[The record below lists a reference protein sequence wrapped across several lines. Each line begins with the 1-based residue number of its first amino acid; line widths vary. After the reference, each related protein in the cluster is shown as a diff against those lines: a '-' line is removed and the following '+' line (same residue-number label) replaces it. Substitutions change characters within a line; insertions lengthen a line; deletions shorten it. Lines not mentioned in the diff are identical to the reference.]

1 MVKMVEGADQIAR
14 KLKALRDVA
23 PKALRPEL
31 LKAGNEIA
39 ADARM
44 LAQASRRTGALV
56 GSVAVTGPDEVTPD
70 YAADG
75 GRRVAGEFEVLV
87 TAGNS
92 DARHAHLVEGGTAPR
107 IRKDGTTTGRM
118 PAAPFFNVAWR
129 LNRRRLQARLNR
141 IMRRAVKE
149 ATQ

>member
-1 MVKMVEGADQIAR
+1 M
-14 KLKALRDVA
+14 
-23 PKALRPEL
+23 
-31 LKAGNEIA
+31 
-39 ADARM
+39 
-44 LAQASRRTGALV
+44 
-56 GSVAVTGPDEVTPD
+56 TPD

-118 PAAPFFNVAWR
+118 PASPFFNVAWR
-129 LNRRRLQARLNR
+129 LNRRRLQARINR